1 MPSFPQA
8 LLCII
13 RRNSHGFE
21 IAMNVRSFV
30 RLGLILV
37 AAAIAGSAWSQQS
50 APRVALI
57 IGNARYPEAGTP
69 LPTTVNDARAL
80 ADELR
85 RSDFDVDLKENVG
98 KEDMQ
103 RAIDAFTSKI
113 QSGSG
118 ALFYFSGLCIQVA
131 RQNFLLPV
139 NAQASSEAD
148 VQRDGISLDAVLS
161 EMKRHGARVKIVII
175 DGSRRNRLER
185 NFRPSAAGLAALDLP
200 EGTLAMYSAATGK
213 VVPDGTGENSLF
225 ITELIKQLRV
235 PNLTAEEVFNRTR
248 IGVSHATNNEQ
259 IPWVASS
266 LVEEFSF
273 GPTQPIAPASSQTPA
288 PSSSSPEP
296 TSSPVSAG
304 YHPGDFFR
312 DCKECGEMV
321 VVPAGTFEMGS
332 GADMESPIHRIT
344 IAKPFAIGRYEVTF
358 REWDLCVAAG
368 GCKYSSTDQNWGRG
382 DRPVINLSWL
392 DAKEFVKWLSEK
404 TGQSYRLPSEAEWE
418 YAARAGTS
426 TPYWWGREI
435 GTRQANCRECG
446 GGGVQTSPVGSFKS
460 NAFGLF
466 DTAGN
471 AAEWVEDCWN
481 DNYRN
486 APRDGSAWT
495 TGQCQLRGL
504 RGGSFDSQAK
514 YLRSQARFRYDYDV
528 RYFTN
533 GFRVVREL
541 Q

>member
-1 MPSFPQA
+1 MD
-8 LLCII
+8 
-13 RRNSHGFE
+13 
-21 IAMNVRSFV
+21 VRSFV
-30 RLGLILV
+30 RVGLTLV
-37 AAAIAGSAWSQQS
+37 AVALGGSAWSQQS

-57 IGNARYPEAGTP
+57 VGNARYPEAGTP
-69 LPTTVNDARAL
+69 LPTTTKDARAL

-85 RSDFDVDLKENVG
+85 RSDFDVDLKENVS

-113 QSGSG
+113 RSGSG
-118 ALFYFSGLCIQVA
+118 ALFYFSGLCVQVA
-131 RQNFLLPV
+131 RQNYLIPV

-148 VQRDGISLDAVLS
+148 VQRDGISLDAILS

-175 DGSRRNRLER
+175 DGSRQNPFER

-200 EGTLAMYSAATGK
+200 DGTLAMYSAATGK
-213 VVPDGTGENSLF
+213 VIPDGTGENSLF
-225 ITELIKQLRV
+225 ITELIKQLRI

-248 IGVSHATNNEQ
+248 IGVSRATNNER

-273 GPTQPIAPASSQTPA
+273 GPTRPIAPAPSQTAA
-288 PSSSSPEP
+288 PSSSTPEP

-332 GADMESPIHRIT
+332 GADMEGPIHRVV

-358 REWDLCVAAG
+358 REWDLCVVAG
-368 GCKYSSTDQNWGRG
+368 GCKYSPGDQNWGRD
-382 DRPVINLSWL
+382 DRPVVNLSWL

-435 GTRQANCRECG
+435 GTRQAQCRECG
-446 GGGVQTSPVGSFKS
+446 GGGAQTSPVGSFKS

-514 YLRSQARFRYDYDV
+514 YLRSQARFRYDFDV
-528 RYFTN
+528 RYLAN

>member
-1 MPSFPQA
+1 
-8 LLCII
+8 
-13 RRNSHGFE
+13 
-21 IAMNVRSFV
+21 MNVRFFV
-30 RLGLILV
+30 RLGLTLV

-139 NAQASSEAD
+139 NTQASSEAD

-185 NFRPSAAGLAALDLP
+185 SFRPSAAGLAALDLP
-200 EGTLAMYSAATGK
+200 EGTLVMYSAATGK

-248 IGVSHATNNEQ
+248 IGVSRATNNEQ

-321 VVPAGTFEMGS
+321 VVPAGIFEMGS
-332 GADMESPIHRIT
+332 GTDMESPIHRVT

-368 GCKYSSTDQNWGRG
+368 GCKYSPTDQNWGRG

-446 GGGVQTSPVGSFKS
+446 GAGVQTSPVGSFKS

-486 APRDGSAWT
+486 APRDGSAWA

>member
-1 MPSFPQA
+1 
-8 LLCII
+8 
-13 RRNSHGFE
+13 
-21 IAMNVRSFV
+21 MNARSFV
-30 RLGLILV
+30 RLGLTLI

-69 LPTTVNDARAL
+69 LPTAINDARAL

-103 RAIDAFTSKI
+103 RAIEAFTSKI

-131 RQNFLLPV
+131 GQNSLLPV

-148 VQRDGISLDAVLS
+148 VQRDGISLDAILS
-161 EMKRHGARVKIVII
+161 EMKRHGASVKIVII

-185 NFRPSAAGLAALDLP
+185 NLRPSAAGLAALDLP

-213 VVPDGTGENSLF
+213 VVPDGTGENSVF
-225 ITELIKQLRV
+225 ITQLIKQLRV

-248 IGVSHATNNEQ
+248 IGVSRATNNEQ

-273 GPTQPIAPASSQTPA
+273 GPTQPIAPASSQTAA
-288 PSSSSPEP
+288 PFSSTPEP
-296 TSSPVSAG
+296 AFSPVSAG
-304 YHPGDFFR
+304 HHPGDFFK

-332 GADMESPIHRIT
+332 VADMESPIHQVI

-358 REWDLCVAAG
+358 REWELCVAAG
-368 GCKYSSTDQNWGRG
+368 GCKFSPSDQNWGRG

-392 DAKEFVKWLSEK
+392 DVKEFVKWLSEK

-446 GGGVQTSPVGSFKS
+446 GGGAQTSPAGSFGS

>member
-1 MPSFPQA
+1 
-8 LLCII
+8 
-13 RRNSHGFE
+13 
-21 IAMNVRSFV
+21 MNVSSFV
-30 RLGLILV
+30 RVGLTVV
-37 AAAIAGSAWSQQS
+37 AVALAGVAWSQQN

-69 LPTTVNDARAL
+69 LPTTIKDARAL

-113 QSGSG
+113 RSGSG
-118 ALFYFSGLCIQVA
+118 ALFYFSGLCVQVA
-131 RQNFLLPV
+131 RQNFLIPV

-148 VQRDGISLDAVLS
+148 VQRDGVSLDAILS

-175 DGSRRNRLER
+175 DGSRRNPFER

-200 EGTLAMYSAATGK
+200 DGTLAIYSAATGK
-213 VVPDGTGENSLF
+213 VIPDGTGENSLF
-225 ITELIKQLRV
+225 ITELIKELRV
-235 PNLTAEEVFNRTR
+235 PNLTAEDVFNRTR
-248 IGVSHATNNEQ
+248 IGVSRATSNEQ

-273 GPTQPIAPASSQTPA
+273 GPTRPIAPAPSQTAA
-288 PSSSSPEP
+288 PSSP
-296 TSSPVSAG
+296 TPGPASAPVSAG

-332 GADMESPIHRIT
+332 GADMESPIHRVT
-344 IAKPFAIGRYEVTF
+344 IAKSFAIGRYEVTF
-358 REWDLCVAAG
+358 REWDLCVVAG
-368 GCKYSSTDQNWGRG
+368 GCKYSPGDQNWGRD
-382 DRPVINLSWL
+382 DRPVVNLSWL

-426 TPYWWGREI
+426 TSYWWGREI

-446 GGGVQTSPVGSFKS
+446 GGGAQTSPVGSFKS

-514 YLRSQARFRYDYDV
+514 YLRSQARFRYDLDV
-528 RYFTN
+528 RYLAN